1 MFYTNPYYCSVQ
13 LICIKLGTSI
23 SYVLLRVAG
32 AGWLAG
38 VLSVAVATAAT
49 AAAATAAAAVVAAAA
64 TLSLAF
70 LFCQLNSI
78 MQT

>member
-32 AGWLAG
+32 AGWLAC
-38 VLSVAVATAAT
+38 VVSVAAAAGGAAVA
-49 AAAATAAAAVVAAAA
+49 AAAATI
-64 TLSLAF
+64 LSFAF
-70 LFCQLNSI
+70 LFCQLNTI